1 MRGGTRAERA
11 DILVVGG
18 GPAGCAAALGLAR
31 CGFEVVLVATPRR
44 PAVSEGL
51 SERVVR
57 LLEQA
62 GHERAL
68 ATLGPSVRREASW
81 HGVTTS
87 ANVEWVVERAAFDR
101 ALLEDVSAAGVRTV
115 MAPVRRLRP
124 AEDHWQGEAGGHAY
138 RAGFLV
144 EARGRRA
151 PGRRR
156 HGPPAIALV
165 QTWSGLCRQACT
177 AVAPFA
183 EGFAWFATTGNGLG
197 SLQLVVA
204 SGRAADREASLAE
217 RLASV
222 PTAHTWLDGGRPC
235 GPVTV
240 RHAGTSRTQAPLE
253 PARIRIGDAALALD
267 PLSGHGVFEAL
278 ASATAAVPVVTTL
291 LRRPVDAALARVFY
305 EERVEQAFLRFART
319 ARDFYRLEERW
330 HDAPFWSVR
339 RNWPDDLP
347 AHESPSAAA
356 PQIATRPV
364 IEDGVVVAREVIVT
378 ADHPR
383 GVFQVDGVPLVA
395 LLRAVHTGEA
405 RRIEKASRRLDRTS
419 EQVGTALA
427 WLRYRG
433 LLRS

>member
-1 MRGGTRAERA
+1 MRGDTQA

-18 GPAGCAAALGLAR
+18 GPAGCTAALGLAQS
-31 CGFEVVLVATPRR
+31 GFKVVLVTTPRR

-57 LLEQA
+57 LLEQT

-81 HGVTTS
+81 HGTATS

-101 ALLEDVSAAGVRTV
+101 ALLEDVSAAGVRTAI
-115 MAPVRRLRP
+115 APVRRLRL
-124 AEDHWQGEAGGHAY
+124 AENHWQAEAGGDVY
-138 RAGFLV
+138 RGSFLV

-151 PGRRR
+151 PGRRH
-156 HGPPAIALV
+156 HGPAAIALV
-165 QTWSGLCRQACT
+165 QTWSGLPRRACT
-177 AVAPFA
+177 AVAPLA
-183 EGFAWFATTGNGLG
+183 EGFAWFAATGNGRG

-204 SGRAADREASLAE
+204 PESAAEREVSLAG

-222 PTAHTWLDGGRPC
+222 PPAQAWLDGGRPC

-240 RHAGTSRTQAPLE
+240 RHAGTSRTQASLE

-278 ASATAAVPVVTTL
+278 ASVTAAVPVVTTL
-291 LRRPVDAALARVFY
+291 LRRPADAALARALY

-319 ARDFYRLEERW
+319 ARDFYRLEQRW
-330 HDAPFWSVR
+330 HDAPFWRAR
-339 RNWPDDLP
+339 RSWPDDLP
-347 AHESPSAAA
+347 AHASPSAAA
-356 PQIATRPV
+356 PQITTKPV
-364 IEDGVVVAREVIVT
+364 IEDGFVVAREVIVT

-395 LLRAVHTGEA
+395 LLRAVQTGEA
-405 RRIEKASRRLDRTS
+405 GSIDQASRCFERAP
-419 EQVGTALA
+419 EQIGTALA
-427 WLRYRG
+427 WLRYRD